1 MFVLYK
7 FFRQFCRAVGVEVVG
22 VKIYRQP
29 VYGFVCRNRPHNVD
43 PMHGRPLFDD
53 VFYGFVGFGG
63 AGDFCLFMLG
73 NVLHVDAETLFQV
86 VMAQGQLRVHRCVGK
101 DVNLF
106 ALLDQGIE
114 HFAEML
120 RKTGLVGM
128 QEPTLRD
135 KDHRIVFDFLCDKA
149 VVRVATIGTAVAL
162 RQEEAKGNAA
172 AIGRD
177 NIGGKAFLFAHHIDK
192 GRQVGGVGVTHQQ
205 DFAALVFRADSAV
218 GFG

>member
-1 MFVLYK
+1 MVLSAGIEVMMLTQCTAGRCLTMFSMVLSASAE
-7 FFRQFCRAVGVEVVG
+7 RA
-22 VKIYRQP
+22 ISA
-29 VYGFVCRNRPHNVD
+29 F
-43 PMHGRPLFDD
+43 
-53 VFYGFVGFGG
+53 
-63 AGDFCLFMLG
+63 FMLG
-73 NVLHVDAETLFQV
+73 NVLHIDAETLFQV
-86 VMAQGQLRVHRCVGK
+86 VMAKGQLRVHRRVGK

-106 ALLDQGIE
+106 TLLDQGIE

-172 AIGRD
+172 AIWTR
-177 NIGGKAFLFAHHIDK
+177 
-192 GRQVGGVGVTHQQ
+192 
-205 DFAALVFRADSAV
+205 
-218 GFG
+218 